1 MPYQVLASLPPLFP
15 LHCAALLARKWR
27 AWRQIGLP
35 LSAPR
40 CVEFVARINQL
51 SHRGRGKNF
60 LPSTHIA
67 GDTPQNCR
75 RFKQR
80 IVRVPRLQ
88 NQLFARLG
96 DLVAVALLASSAR
109 RCRAACVRAVA
120 RFASARVSPRRDW
133 LTAARTHSLRAH
145 SPFSA
150 FAASVQASEALSARS
165 ANPRQS

>member
-1 MPYQVLASLPPLFP
+1 
-15 LHCAALLARKWR
+15 
-27 AWRQIGLP
+27 
-35 LSAPR
+35 
-40 CVEFVARINQL
+40 VARINQL

-96 DLVAVALLASSAR
+96 DLVAVTLLASSAR
-109 RCRAACVRAVA
+109 RRRAACVRAVA
-120 RFASARVSPRRDW
+120 RFAPSRVSPRRNW
-133 LTAARTHSLRAH
+133 RATALA
-145 SPFSA
+145 
-150 FAASVQASEALSARS
+150 
-165 ANPRQS
+165 